1 VCIGVRGPLDRERL
15 RPTLASLR
23 AHTVARADLVLLGDD
38 SQEQTAGEAACLKRL
53 AVSSEARALVLLE
66 SGALVGPGWLSYL
79 LAALDDDPRNGIAG
93 PSTNHSANEQ
103 AIFRRCAGTEE
114 DIAVAA
120 ARAARRFGA
129 SASPLRGLETFC
141 YAVRR
146 DVVEAVAAADET
158 DDLVPDLEG
167 DYEARAR
174 AIGFRA
180 VWARGAFVYRAP
192 PAARAL
198 GVRAGRGLAAR
209 SLHDDVPLVT
219 CIMPTRNR
227 PEFALRAVRYFQRQT
242 YPARELVIVDDGE
255 AGLGARLPDDPRV
268 RYIRS
273 PAPESIGAKRN
284 RACGL
289 ALGTVVAHWDDDDWY
304 GPRRLAEQ
312 VAPLLAGEADITGL
326 QGTCFFDLRSWH
338 LWSCSPGLH
347 QRLFV
352 GDVHGGTLV
361 YDRRVW
367 EQLARYPNSSLGE
380 DAAFLKH
387 ALRRGSRL
395 VRLSGEGL
403 FLYVRHSENS
413 WSLECGAD
421 LDPGGWV
428 AMGRPR
434 LTSGDRAF
442 YAARSPAATGRGHR
456 RGRPLVSCIMPTA
469 DRRAFVSQA
478 IRYFLRQDYPNREL
492 IVLDDGRDRIE
503 DLIPP
508 DPRVRYVALE
518 HRLVL
523 GEKRNLACE
532 LARGAIVVHWD
543 DDDWIAPDRLSY
555 QVSELEKHEADVCGT
570 RRELYYDVVRG
581 QAWLFE
587 YPPNLRRRLTGN
599 TLCYRKTL
607 WARRPFA
614 AVAVG
619 EDTRFVR
626 GPHARNAVALADHRF
641 CVGFMHEDNASPKLT
656 SEPGW
661 RSRPV
666 HEVRGLLGHDLAF
679 YDALTK
685 PAARG

>member
-1 VCIGVRGPLDRERL
+1 MCIGVHGPLDPERL

-23 AHTVARADLVLLGDD
+23 AHTVARADLLLLGDD
-38 SQEQTAGEAACLKRL
+38 REEQTAGETACLNRI
-53 AVSSEARALVLLE
+53 AASSGARVLVLLE

-103 AIFRRCAGTEE
+103 AIFPRCTATEE
-114 DIAVAA
+114 DIAAA
-120 ARAARRFGA
+120 AGRAARRFGA

-146 DVVEAVAAADET
+146 DVVEAVGAADET
-158 DDLVPDLEG
+158 DLLPDWEG

-174 AIGFRA
+174 AAGFRA

-192 PAARAL
+192 RSARAL
-198 GVRAGRGLAAR
+198 GARAGRGVAPR
-209 SLHDDVPLVT
+209 PLHDDVPLVT
-219 CIMPTRNR
+219 CIMPTRDR

-242 YPARELVIVDDGE
+242 YPARELVIVDDGQ
-255 AGLGARLPDDPRV
+255 AGLVARLPEDPRI
-268 RYIRS
+268 RYVRS
-273 PAPESIGAKRN
+273 PARESIGAKRN
-284 RACGL
+284 RACAVARGSI
-289 ALGTVVAHWDDDDWY
+289 VAHWDDDDWY

-312 VAPLLAGEADITGL
+312 VAPLLGGEADITGL
-326 QGTCFFDLRSWH
+326 DETRFFVLSSWQ
-338 LWSCSPGLH
+338 LWSCTPRLH
-347 QRLFV
+347 GRLFV
-352 GDVHGGTLV
+352 GDVPGGTLV

-367 EQLARYPNSSLGE
+367 EQLGPYPNSSLAE
-380 DAAFLKH
+380 DAAFLKR
-387 ALRRGSRL
+387 ALRRGCRL
-395 VRLSGEGL
+395 ARIAGDGL
-403 FLYVRHSENS
+403 FLYVRHSRNS
-413 WSLECGAD
+413 WSLDCGAD

-428 AMGRPR
+428 AVGRPR
-434 LTSGDRAF
+434 LPPSDGAF
-442 YAARSPAATGRGHR
+442 YAARSPASTGRGRR

-469 DRRAFVSQA
+469 DRRAYVPQA

-626 GPHARNAVALADHRF
+626 GPHARNALALADHRF
-641 CVGFMHEDNASPKLT
+641 CVGFIHEDNASPKLT

-666 HEVRGLLGHDLAF
+666 HEVRGLLGHDLVF
-679 YDALTK
+679 YDAVTK
-685 PAARG
+685 PVARG